1 MFRYTKIAILATALT
16 SVCAVAYAAKTMEN
30 DALYITNAK
39 VSMVQAVTAAE
50 QHANGR
56 AARAEYEQTKGGW
69 AYDVEVVKGSKV
81 FDVKAASIARAI
93 LRISSVVWPPSTS
106 SSAES
111 R

>member
-16 SVCAVAYAAKTMEN
+16 SVGAVAYAAKTVEN

-50 QHANGR
+50 QHTNGR
-56 AARAEYEQTKGGW
+56 AARAEYEQTKEGW

-81 FDVKAASIARAI
+81 FDVKVDAEKGTV
-93 LRISSVVWPPSTS
+93 ISSVEDK
-106 SSAES
+106 AD
-111 R
+111 RDDDHDKKD